1 MDRLIYTSLTAL
13 RGAMARQTATANN
26 LANAATTGFRAEM
39 ADSQAEYVK
48 GSGGLDARAPQSEEV
63 LGADMTPGAIVET
76 GRSLDVAL
84 GGDAMLAVQST
95 DGDEAY
101 TRRGDLQVSDSGLL
115 TTGDG
120 TPVIG
125 DQGPITLPPADAI
138 KIDGTGGIS
147 ILPQGSAPGAEY
159 QKVDQL
165 KLVSPQGSTIKK
177 ALDGLFREANG
188 GTLATDPDARVTA
201 GSLEGSN
208 VSTTKALTDMIE
220 ASRAWD
226 TQIKLISTAKDIDTS
241 ATDLMRLPD

>member
-13 RGAMARQTATANN
+13 RGAMARQAATANN
-26 LANAATTGFRAEM
+26 LANASTAGFRAEM
-39 ADSQAEYVK
+39 ADSQAMYVK
-48 GSGGLDARAPQSEEV
+48 GDDLNSRAPQAEEV
-63 LGADMTPGAIVET
+63 LGADMTPGAVATT

-84 GGDAMLAVQST
+84 NGDAMLAVQST

-125 DQGPITLPPADAI
+125 DQGPITLPPADQI

-147 ILPQGSAPGAEY
+147 ILPQGSAPGAAY

-165 KLVSPQGSTIKK
+165 KLVSPKGSTIRK

-188 GTLATDPDARVTA
+188 GTLATDPDARVTS

-226 TQIKLISTAKDIDTS
+226 TQVKMINTAKDIDTS
-241 ATDLMRLPD
+241 AADLMRLPD